1 MIFSTLTLTVT
12 LALSGCGPSLEE
24 RGRQWRL
31 TQERLELGF
40 ENACK
45 EYGFKKGSPQYKQCI
60 VTERRHYETQQTVG
74 NNRRTAITDNYMDGL
89 NRNMNDIQKG
99 YSLPTNRQPYIPQYP
114 TAKVF
119 KPYTRLG
126 N

>member
-1 MIFSTLTLTVT
+1 MWSIVRRTW
-12 LALSGCGPSLEE
+12 
-24 RGRQWRL
+24 RQWRL

-89 NRNMNDIQKG
+89 NRNMKDIQKG